1 MIKIKKHIS
10 IPSDIDIM
18 ILDYARKC
26 NISFSEAIVQL
37 VSSGINN
44 QEMAKEFEKNNA
56 LLDKLYS
63 KAYYFTALLEQMYSD
78 FEWEKLL
85 IQMKVKH
92 WISLNQNLAN
102 INTMIKEVN
111 LYA

>member
-1 MIKIKKHIS
+1 MVKIKKHIS

-26 NISFSEAIVQL
+26 NISFSEAVVQL

-44 QEMAKEFEKNNA
+44 LEMAKAFEKNNA

-63 KAYYFTALLEQMYSD
+63 KSYYSTALLEQIYSD
-78 FEWEKLL
+78 FEWD
-85 IQMKVKH
+85 KVTNPNESKA
-92 WISLNQNLAN
+92 LN
-102 INTMIKEVN
+102 KFKSKFSKYKYED
-111 LYA
+111 

>member
-1 MIKIKKHIS
+1 MTKIKKHIS

-26 NISFSEAIVQL
+26 NISFSEAVVQL

-44 QEMAKEFEKNNA
+44 LEMAKTFEKNNA

-63 KAYYFTALLEQMYSD
+63 KSYYFTALLEQIYSD
-78 FEWEKLL
+78 FEWD
-85 IQMKVKH
+85 KVTNPNESKA
-92 WISLNQNLAN
+92 LN
-102 INTMIKEVN
+102 KFKSKFSK
-111 LYA
+111 YKYDD

>member
-1 MIKIKKHIS
+1 MVKIKKHIS

-26 NISFSEAIVQL
+26 NISFSEAVVQL

-44 QEMAKEFEKNNA
+44 LEMAKAFEKNNA

-63 KAYYFTALLEQMYSD
+63 KSYYSTALLEQIYSD
-78 FEWEKLL
+78 FEWD
-85 IQMKVKH
+85 KVTNPNESKA
-92 WISLNQNLAN
+92 LN
-102 INTMIKEVN
+102 KFKSKD
-111 LYA
+111 

>member
-1 MIKIKKHIS
+1 MVKIKKHIS

-26 NISFSEAIVQL
+26 NISFSESVVQL

-44 QEMAKEFEKNNA
+44 LEMAKAFEKNNA

-63 KAYYFTALLEQMYSD
+63 KSYYSTALLEQIYSD
-78 FEWEKLL
+78 FEWD
-85 IQMKVKH
+85 KVTNPNESKA
-92 WISLNQNLAN
+92 LN
-102 INTMIKEVN
+102 KFKSKFSK
-111 LYA
+111 YKYDD

>member
-1 MIKIKKHIS
+1 MVKIKKHIS

-26 NISFSEAIVQL
+26 NISFSEAVVQL

-44 QEMAKEFEKNNA
+44 LEMAKAFEKNNA

-63 KAYYFTALLEQMYSD
+63 KSYYSTALLEQIYSD
-78 FEWEKLL
+78 FEWD
-85 IQMKVKH
+85 KVTNPNESKA
-92 WISLNQNLAN
+92 LN
-102 INTMIKEVN
+102 KFKSKFSKYE
-111 LYA
+111 YDD

>member
-1 MIKIKKHIS
+1 MTKIKKHIS

-26 NISFSEAIVQL
+26 NISFSETVVQL

-44 QEMAKEFEKNNA
+44 QEMEKEFEKNNA

-63 KAYYFTALLEQMYSD
+63 KAYYYTALLEQIYSD
-78 FEWEKLL
+78 FEWD
-85 IQMKVKH
+85 KVTNPNESKA
-92 WISLNQNLAN
+92 LN
-102 INTMIKEVN
+102 KFKSKFSK
-111 LYA
+111 YKYDD

>member
-63 KAYYFTALLEQMYSD
+63 KAYYFTALLEQIYSD
-78 FEWEKLL
+78 FEWD
-85 IQMKVKH
+85 KVTNPNESKA
-92 WISLNQNLAN
+92 LN
-102 INTMIKEVN
+102 KFKSKFSK
-111 LYA
+111 YKYDD

>member
-1 MIKIKKHIS
+1 MVKIKKHIS

-26 NISFSEAIVQL
+26 NISFSEAVVQL

-44 QEMAKEFEKNNA
+44 LEMAKAFERNNA

-63 KAYYFTALLEQMYSD
+63 KSYYSTALLEQIYSD
-78 FEWEKLL
+78 FEWD
-85 IQMKVKH
+85 KVTNPNESKA
-92 WISLNQNLAN
+92 LN
-102 INTMIKEVN
+102 KFKSKFSK
-111 LYA
+111 YKYDD

>member
-10 IPSDIDIM
+10 IPSDIGIM

-63 KAYYFTALLEQMYSD
+63 KAYYFTALLEQIYSD
-78 FEWEKLL
+78 FEWD
-85 IQMKVKH
+85 KVTNPNESKA
-92 WISLNQNLAN
+92 LN
-102 INTMIKEVN
+102 KFKSKFSK
-111 LYA
+111 YKYDD

>member
-1 MIKIKKHIS
+1 MVKIKKHIS

-26 NISFSEAIVQL
+26 NISFSESVVQL

-44 QEMAKEFEKNNA
+44 LEMAKAFEKNNA

-63 KAYYFTALLEQMYSD
+63 KSYYSTALLEQIYSD
-78 FEWEKLL
+78 FEWD
-85 IQMKVKH
+85 KVTNPNESKA
-92 WISLNQNLAN
+92 LN
-102 INTMIKEVN
+102 KFKSKFSKYKYED
-111 LYA
+111 

>member
-1 MIKIKKHIS
+1 MVKIKKHIS

-26 NISFSEAIVQL
+26 NISFSEAVVQL

-44 QEMAKEFEKNNA
+44 LEMAKAFEKNNA

-63 KAYYFTALLEQMYSD
+63 KSYYSTALLEQIYSD
-78 FEWEKLL
+78 FEWD
-85 IQMKVKH
+85 KVTNPNESKA
-92 WISLNQNLAN
+92 LN
-102 INTMIKEVN
+102 KFKSKFSK
-111 LYA
+111 YKYDD

>member
-1 MIKIKKHIS
+1 MVKIKKHIS

-26 NISFSEAIVQL
+26 NISFSEAVVQL

-44 QEMAKEFEKNNA
+44 LEMAKAFEKNNA

-63 KAYYFTALLEQMYSD
+63 KSYYSTALLEQIYSD
-78 FEWEKLL
+78 FEWD
-85 IQMKVKH
+85 KVTNPSESKA
-92 WISLNQNLAN
+92 LN
-102 INTMIKEVN
+102 KFKSKFSK
-111 LYA
+111 YKYDD